1 MADATLLERRTK
13 LKKNFWKIMVLSFA
27 VGIGWSI
34 MSSCF
39 AKEGAKSTQEE
50 WKLPAPKKKSKVSLE
65 QALNLRRSS
74 KEGFSRKELKE
85 KQIGQILWAARGVNR
100 PDGKLTSPSAMAR
113 YSVSVYVAT
122 SEGVFLY
129 IPENHSLLS
138 ISNRDIRKGIG
149 TQEYVKTAPVILI
162 FVADFS
168 KLPDTLSIKKKISFA
183 SAEAGTIGENVYLQ
197 CAALK
202 LGTSFVA
209 SVDKKFVNRALK
221 FEKDIEPLFI
231 MPIGHFR

>member
-1 MADATLLERRTK
+1 
-13 LKKNFWKIMVLSFA
+13 LKKNLWKITVLSFA
-27 VGIGWSI
+27 IGIGWSI
-34 MSSCF
+34 MPSSF
-39 AKEGAKSTQEE
+39 AEEVSKSTQEE
-50 WKLPAPKKKSKVSLE
+50 WKLPAPQKKSKVSLE

-74 KEGFSRKELKE
+74 KEGFSGKALKE

-100 PDGKLTSPSAMAR
+100 PNGKLTSPSAMAR

-122 SEGVFLY
+122 SEGSFLY
-129 IPENHSLLS
+129 IPEKHSLLS

-168 KLPDTLSIKKKISFA
+168 KLSEFSMTRRISFV

-209 SVDKKFVNRALK
+209 SIDKKFVNRALNFK
-221 FEKDIEPLFI
+221 KGIEPLFI
-231 MPIGHFR
+231 MPIGHIR

>member
-1 MADATLLERRTK
+1 MKKK
-13 LKKNFWKIMVLSFA
+13 LWKIIVLCF
-27 VGIGWSI
+27 GIGVGLSV
-34 MSSCF
+34 MLSTF
-39 AKEGAKSTQEE
+39 AKEASKSTQEE

-65 QALNLRRSS
+65 EALNLRRSN
-74 KEGFSRKELKE
+74 KEGFSKKELKE
-85 KQIGQILWAARGVNR
+85 KQISQILWAARGVNR
-100 PDGKLTSPSAMAR
+100 PSGKLTSPSAMAR

-122 SEGVFLY
+122 SKGTFLY

-168 KLPDTLSIKKKISFA
+168 KLSEFSMTRKISFA
-183 SAEAGTIGENVYLQ
+183 SAEAGAIGENVYLQ

-202 LGTSFVA
+202 LGTCFVA
-209 SVDKKFVNRALK
+209 SVDKKFVNRALN
-221 FEKDIEPLFI
+221 FGKDIEPLFI

>member
-1 MADATLLERRTK
+1 MKKK
-13 LKKNFWKIMVLSFA
+13 LWKIIVLCF
-27 VGIGWSI
+27 GIGVGLSV
-34 MSSCF
+34 MLSTF
-39 AKEGAKSTQEE
+39 AEEVSKSTQEE
-50 WKLPAPKKKSKVSLE
+50 WKLPAPKKKSRVSLE
-65 QALNLRRSS
+65 KALNLRRSS
-74 KEGFSRKELKE
+74 KEGFSRKALKE
-85 KQIGQILWAARGVNR
+85 KEIGQILWAARGVNR
-100 PDGKLTSPSAMAR
+100 PNGKLTSPSAMAR

-122 SEGVFLY
+122 SEGSFLY

-138 ISNRDIRKGIG
+138 ISDRDIRKGIG

-168 KLPDTLSIKKKISFA
+168 KLPETLSMRKKISFT

-209 SVDKKFVNRALK
+209 SVDKKFVKRALN
-221 FEKDIEPLFI
+221 FGKDIEPLFI
-231 MPIGHFR
+231 MPIGHIR

>member
-1 MADATLLERRTK
+1 MTDAILLERRTK

-27 VGIGWSI
+27 FGIGWSI
-34 MSSCF
+34 TSSCF
-39 AKEGAKSTQEE
+39 AKEVSKSTQEE
-50 WKLPAPKKKSKVSLE
+50 WKLPAPKKKSRVSLE
-65 QALNLRRSS
+65 KALNLRRSS
-74 KEGFSRKELKE
+74 KEGFSSKELKE
-85 KQIGQILWAARGVNR
+85 KEIGQILWAARGVNR
-100 PDGKLTSPSAMAR
+100 PNGKLTSPSAMAR

-122 SEGVFLY
+122 SKGTFLY

-138 ISNRDIRKGIG
+138 ISNKDIRKGIG

-168 KLPDTLSIKKKISFA
+168 KLSEFSMTRKISFV
-183 SAEAGTIGENVYLQ
+183 SAEAGAIGENVYLQ

-209 SVDKKFVNRALK
+209 SVDKKFVKIALE
-221 FEKDIEPLFI
+221 FEKDIKPLFI
-231 MPIGHFR
+231 MPIGHSR

>member
-1 MADATLLERRTK
+1 M
-13 LKKNFWKIMVLSFA
+13 KKNFWKIMVLSFA
-27 VGIGWSI
+27 FGIGWSTT
-34 MSSCF
+34 SSCF
-39 AKEGAKSTQEE
+39 AKEISKSTQEE
-50 WKLPAPKKKSKVSLE
+50 WKLPVPRKKSRVSLE
-65 QALNLRRSS
+65 KALNLRRSS
-74 KEGFSRKELKE
+74 KEGFSSKELKE
-85 KQIGQILWAARGVNR
+85 KEIGQILWAARGVNR
-100 PDGKLTSPSAMAR
+100 PNGKLTSPSAMAR

-122 SEGVFLY
+122 SKGTFLY

-168 KLPDTLSIKKKISFA
+168 KLPENFSRGRKISLS

-209 SVDKKFVNRALK
+209 SVDKKFVKTTLNFK
-221 FEKDIEPLFI
+221 KDIEPLFI
-231 MPIGHFR
+231 MPIGHSR

>member
-1 MADATLLERRTK
+1 MKKK
-13 LKKNFWKIMVLSFA
+13 LWKIIVLCF
-27 VGIGWSI
+27 GIGVGLSV
-34 MSSCF
+34 MLSTF
-39 AKEGAKSTQEE
+39 AEEVSKSTQEE
-50 WKLPAPKKKSKVSLE
+50 WKLPAPKKKSRVSLE
-65 QALNLRRSS
+65 KALNLRRSS
-74 KEGFSRKELKE
+74 KEGFSRKALKE
-85 KQIGQILWAARGVNR
+85 KEIGQILWAARGVNR
-100 PDGKLTSPSAMAR
+100 PNGKLTSPSAMAR

-122 SEGVFLY
+122 SEGSFLY

-138 ISNRDIRKGIG
+138 ISDRDIRKGIG

-168 KLPDTLSIKKKISFA
+168 KLSEFSMTRKISFA

-202 LGTSFVA
+202 LGTCFVA
-209 SVDKKFVNRALK
+209 SVDKKFVKTALE

-231 MPIGHFR
+231 MPIGHSR